1 MSAKILVVDDEQDM
15 IELLAYNLEQN
26 GYEVLTATTGLEAL
40 NKARRHLPDLILLDL
55 MLDGIDGY
63 TVCEILRSQPS
74 TATVPVLIVTAL
86 GGQMA
91 RFNGLASGANDFI
104 SKPFS
109 PADLIARTRHLL
121 EHQEHRTPWNSE
133 EGDEQ
138 ERP

>member
-104 SKPFS
+104 STLFARRPDCPNQAS
-109 PADLIARTRHLL
+109 PGTSGAQDAV
-121 EHQEHRTPWNSE
+121 
-133 EGDEQ
+133 EQ
-138 ERP
+138 RGR